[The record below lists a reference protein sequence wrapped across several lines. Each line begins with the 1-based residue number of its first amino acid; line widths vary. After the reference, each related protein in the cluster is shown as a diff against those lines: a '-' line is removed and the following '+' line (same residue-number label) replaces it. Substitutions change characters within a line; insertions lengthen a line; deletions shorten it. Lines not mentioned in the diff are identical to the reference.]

1 MTHLQ
6 IPRSPVLG
14 LLVIILAAG
23 AAAQTERAKLL
34 PGDGAAGDQFGTSV
48 AISGTTA
55 IIGASFDDDMGANSG
70 SAYIFDTTTSVQL
83 LKLVAADGEA
93 GDFFG
98 QSVAIDGTLAIVGS
112 MWDDPRGKDSG
123 SAYLFDN
130 TTGVAVAK
138 LVPGDGEA
146 GDWFGRSV
154 AISGAIAIVGAPM
167 DDGLGANS
175 GSAYLFDTTT
185 GAQIAK
191 LIPGDGA
198 AGDQAGGSV
207 AISGGI
213 AIVGA
218 RFDDDKG
225 TDSGSVYLF
234 DTATGAQIAKLVP
247 SDGAAGDWFGS
258 SVALDGTSAI
268 IGAAWDDEKGTDS
281 GSAYLFDIATGAQ
294 IAKLVPGDGAAG
306 DYFGSCVGI
315 WDATAIGGALFH
327 DETGKDFGAAYLF
340 DAATGTQTAKLLP
353 SDGGWGDLFG
363 SSVAIGSGTALVG
376 ALQDDDMG
384 GDSGAAYLFDTPS
397 PPCNVMFCDTDADNL
412 GDVTLNT
419 CDCSAGS
426 ILLTLSTTFTGQF
439 TYPLVGLGTTAVSPT
454 GVSELCLAGSTIG
467 RYSNDAGVISA
478 SGSFSV
484 DLLNA
489 ASAPGGGVPT
499 MGGSLCNG
507 STWRFQYWHRD
518 GMNPSRFSKGI
529 SGLIN

>member
-6 IPRSPVLG
+6 IPRSPALG
-14 LLVIILAAG
+14 LLVMILAAG
-23 AAAQTERAKLL
+23 AAAQTERAKVL
-34 PGDGAAGDQFGTSV
+34 PDDGAAGDQFGTSV
-48 AISGTTA
+48 AISGSTA
-55 IIGASFDDDMGANSG
+55 IIGASFDDDKGTNSG

-112 MWDDPRGKDSG
+112 LWDDPKGKDSG

-130 TTGVAVAK
+130 TTGVEVAK

-146 GDWFGRSV
+146 GDGFGRSV

-167 DDGLGANS
+167 DDELGTNS

-198 AGDQAGGSV
+198 AGDQVGWSV
-207 AISGGI
+207 AISGGT

-247 SDGAAGDWFGS
+247 SDGAAGDWFGF

-268 IGAAWDDEKGTDS
+268 IGAIWDDVKGPDS
-281 GSAYLFDIATGAQ
+281 GSAYLFDIATGTQ
-294 IAKLVPGDGAAG
+294 IAKLLPGDNAAG
-306 DYFGSCVGI
+306 DWFGCSVGI
-315 WDATAIGGALFH
+315 RGTTAIGGAMLH

-340 DAATGTQTAKLLP
+340 DATTGTQTAKLLP
-353 SDGGWGDLFG
+353 SDGEEGDLFG
-363 SSVAIGSGTALVG
+363 RSVAIGGGTAIVG
-376 ALQDDDMG
+376 AVQDDDMG

-397 PPCNVMFCDTDADNL
+397 APCNVVFCDTDAGNL
-412 GDVTLNT
+412 GDVTLST
-419 CDCSAGS
+419 CDCSGGS
-426 ILLTLSTTFTGQF
+426 ILLSLSTSFPNQF

-454 GVSELCLAGSTIG
+454 GTSELCLAGSTIG
-467 RYSNDAGVISA
+467 RYSKDAGAISA
-478 SGSFSV
+478 AGTFSI

-489 ASAPGGGVPT
+489 NSAPGGGVPT
-499 MGGSLCNG
+499 IGGALCNG
-507 STWRFQYWHRD
+507 NTWRFQYWHRD